1 MSKRQKLDHGEGPSN
16 PRDTEGLCLL
26 SLDGGGVRGL
36 STLYVLKHIMN
47 RLNAARKEKGLESGR
62 PCEVFDVIGGTST
75 GGLIAIMLGRLEM
88 DVDECIQAYTNMMKG
103 IFERSEPAKVWAMIP
118 IYPTGKIKPSYS
130 SAKLRQAVTDICTER
145 GIDATAPLDDGVER
159 SCKTFVCSVAQ
170 EDSSVV
176 RLRCYQTAT
185 FSNVSPSIVEAA
197 LATSAATSYFET
209 ATIGNRKFVDGGLA
223 VNNPAEEVEWEARD
237 IWCTESGLSDIKELV
252 SCFVSIGTGV
262 PSPMCIEESLQ
273 LFATSTMP
281 NLISETERT
290 EKKIVARWHHELDNG
305 RFFRFNVDQGLQ
317 NVGLADYQQE
327 GRIDASTTTY
337 LNHQMQ
343 LSRVR
348 DCVKRLVLKQSVFTN
363 EQEDFS

>member
-103 IFERSEPAKVWAMIP
+103 IFERSEPAK
-118 IYPTGKIKPSYS
+118 
-130 SAKLRQAVTDICTER
+130 
-145 GIDATAPLDDGVER
+145 
-159 SCKTFVCSVAQ
+159 
-170 EDSSVV
+170 
-176 RLRCYQTAT
+176 TAT